1 MSRYNIYNYLG
12 AGSWPLHADCGEVDH
27 AGEGGEHLDVADDLA
42 DGSSLVTINQS
53 EES

>member
-1 MSRYNIYNYLG
+1 MTHDS
-12 AGSWPLHADCGEVDH
+12 PLDADCREVDH

-42 DGSSLVTINQS
+42 DGSGLVTINQS